1 MISEGEILLRLGLAA
16 LLGMII
22 GYERERQN
30 QPAGLRTHAILAIG
44 SCLAMT
50 ISINIAIQFSP
61 SAPNGD
67 PGRIAAQVV
76 SGIGFLGAGTIL
88 REGATVRGLTTAA
101 SLWVVSGVGLA
112 TGAGLFV
119 PALVTTAMVLLAL
132 VVLGRAE
139 RTYLAGKDQ
148 HIFVLRMSDEPGMI
162 GRVGSLLGAHGVD
175 IRNISMHELDNHQ
188 VEVEFQIRLGPKI
201 SAERLVDELFTV
213 PGVHSVD
220 HSD

>member
-1 MISEGEILLRLGLAA
+1 MTFWDMVLRVAAA
-16 LLGMII
+16 LTLGGLI
-22 GYERERQN
+22 GLERQSTRR
-30 QPAGLRTHAILAIG
+30 PAGLRTHILVCVGSSLIMMVSIG
-44 SCLAMT
+44 IYDS
-50 ISINIAIQFSP
+50 FR
-61 SAPNGD
+61 SATVD

-112 TGAGLFV
+112 TGAGLYA
-119 PALVTTAMVLLAL
+119 PAVVTTAVALLAL

-139 RTYLAGKDQ
+139 HTYLAGKDI
-148 HIFVLRMSDEPGMI
+148 HGFVLRMSDEPGMI
-162 GRVGSLLGAHGVD
+162 GRIGSLLGVHGVD
-175 IRNISMHELDNHQ
+175 IRNINMHEIDNHQ
-188 VEVEFQIRLGPKI
+188 VEVEFQVRLGPRI
-201 SAERLVDELFTV
+201 SAERLVDELFTI